1 MSITLRVFRL
11 SPCGRNY
18 SYSTEGSW
26 KMEASLYIYFINA
39 VAHIFHDMFLDILPD
54 SSTISAWYTPFSCF
68 PLCLDKRTD
77 NWLLVYSPV
86 PISCIFLCY
95 LVVIWVG
102 PKLMAKRQPV
112 NLKPVLI
119 VYNFAMVCLSAYMFY
134 EVPLHCMWGHYLPYW
149 CRTRQLFDYYI
160 NLRGNSMWVLCL
172 LLVSATPK
180 WPKTK

>member
-1 MSITLRVFRL
+1 MPLAR
-11 SPCGRNY
+11 
-18 SYSTEGSW
+18 
-26 KMEASLYIYFINA
+26 SL
-39 VAHIFHDMFLDILPD
+39 LDF
-54 SSTISAWYTPFSCF
+54 STISAWYMPFSCF

-77 NWLLVYSPV
+77 NWPLVYSPV

-134 EVPLHCMWGHYLPYW
+134 EVPLLCMWEQYLPYQ
-149 CRTRQLFDYYI
+149 CRNRQLFVHYI
-160 NLRGNSMWVLCL
+160 NLRGNYMWVLCL
-172 LLVSATPK
+172 LLVRAAPK
-180 WPKTK
+180 WPKKKIYRVTYCRYRT